1 MSVAQAA
8 FTYAQKIE
16 LTNYVNAYRA
26 KHNSPPL
33 LWDDTISAFAQEYS
47 LYLVTNNLFQHSNK
61 EGYGENLAY
70 FQGYPN
76 EMMTLIKKSIDL
88 WYDEIKLY
96 NFNYPGYSSSTGHFT
111 CLVWKSTTS
120 FGMGYSF
127 NNDTKV
133 VDITMNTAP
142 PGNIIGQF
150 KENVN
155 PPNGTV
161 PQPMPTPYPTPTPSP
176 SPMPYPMP
184 SPSPAPMP
192 TPVPVPTPMPYPTPT
207 PTPVPAP
214 IPYPTPVPFPPYDA
228 TEDIRRIVYLIYSLI
243 NMINRK
249 RPMRTLIYSVDEIIS
264 NLKMIADSA
273 IANKMYLL
281 NRMYY
286 VRYALQTGRS
296 SRLVIYALNEIAQS
310 LSPTA

>member
-1 MSVAQAA
+1 MSVDQAV
-8 FTYAQKIE
+8 FTYAQKAE
-16 LTNYVNAYRA
+16 LTDYVNAYRA

-96 NFNYPGYSSSTGHFT
+96 NFNYPGYSPSTGHFT
-111 CLVWKSTTS
+111 CLVWKSSTR

-150 KENVN
+150 QQNVSQ
-155 PPNGTV
+155 PNGTI
-161 PQPMPTPYPTPTPSP
+161 PQPTPTPYPIPTPS
-176 SPMPYPMP
+176 
-184 SPSPAPMP
+184 
-192 TPVPVPTPMPYPTPT
+192 
-207 PTPVPAP
+207 PAP
-214 IPYPTPVPFPPYDA
+214 IPYPTPTPIPYPTPTPIPVPTPTPIPYPIPTPIPFPPYDA
-228 TEDIRRIVYLIYSLI
+228 TEDIRRIVSLIYSLM

-249 RPMRTLIYSVDEIIS
+249 RPMRTLIYTVDEIIS
-264 NLKMIADSA
+264 NLKMIDDSA
-273 IANKMYLL
+273 IANKLYLL

-296 SRLVIYALNEIAQS
+296 SRMVIYALSEIAQA

>member
-111 CLVWKSTTS
+111 CLVWKSSTS
-120 FGMGYSF
+120 FGMGYSY

-133 VDITMNTAP
+133 VDITVILLDNS
-142 PGNIIGQF
+142 
-150 KENVN
+150 K
-155 PPNGTV
+155 
-161 PQPMPTPYPTPTPSP
+161 
-176 SPMPYPMP
+176 
-184 SPSPAPMP
+184 
-192 TPVPVPTPMPYPTPT
+192 
-207 PTPVPAP
+207 
-214 IPYPTPVPFPPYDA
+214 
-228 TEDIRRIVYLIYSLI
+228 
-243 NMINRK
+243 
-249 RPMRTLIYSVDEIIS
+249 
-264 NLKMIADSA
+264 KM
-273 IANKMYLL
+273 
-281 NRMYY
+281 
-286 VRYALQTGRS
+286 
-296 SRLVIYALNEIAQS
+296 
-310 LSPTA
+310 

>member
-16 LTNYVNAYRA
+16 LTDYVNAYRA

-47 LYLVTNNLFQHSNK
+47 LYLVTHNLFQHSNK

-111 CLVWKSTTS
+111 CLVWKSSTK

-150 KENVN
+150 KENVSQ
-155 PPNGTV
+155 PNGTV
-161 PQPMPTPYPTPTPSP
+161 PQPAPTPYPVPTPSPSPIPYPTPTPVPIPLPTPYPTP
-176 SPMPYPMP
+176 
-184 SPSPAPMP
+184 
-192 TPVPVPTPMPYPTPT
+192 VPYPTPT
-207 PTPVPAP
+207 PT
-214 IPYPTPVPFPPYDA
+214 PFPPYDA
-228 TEDIRRIVYLIYSLI
+228 TEDIRRVVFLIYSLI

-249 RPMRTLIYSVDEIIS
+249 RPMRTLIYAVDEIIS
-264 NLKMIADSA
+264 NLKMIDDRS
-273 IANKMYLL
+273 INNKIYLL

>member
-16 LTNYVNAYRA
+16 LTDYVNAYRA

-47 LYLVTNNLFQHSNK
+47 LYLVTHNLFQHSNK

-96 NFNYPGYSSSTGHFT
+96 NFNYPGYSPSTGHFT
-111 CLVWKSTTS
+111 CLVWKSSTT

-150 KENVN
+150 QQNVS
-155 PPNGTV
+155 PPNGV
-161 PQPMPTPYPTPTPSP
+161 IPQPTPIPYPVPTPTPMPVPNPTPYPVPTPTPV
-176 SPMPYPMP
+176 
-184 SPSPAPMP
+184 P
-192 TPVPVPTPMPYPTPT
+192 TPVPVPIPIPTPT
-207 PTPVPAP
+207 
-214 IPYPTPVPFPPYDA
+214 PFPPYDA
-228 TEDIRRIVYLIYSLI
+228 TENVKQIVYLIYSLM

-249 RPMRTLIYSVDEIIS
+249 RPMRTLIYAVDEIVS
-264 NLKMIADSA
+264 FLKTIDDSA
-273 IANKMYLL
+273 ITNKMYLL

-296 SRLVIYALNEIAQS
+296 TRLVIYALNEIAQA
-310 LSPTA
+310 LSPAA

>member
-16 LTNYVNAYRA
+16 LTDYVNAYRA
-26 KHNSPPL
+26 KHNSQPL

-47 LYLVTNNLFQHSNK
+47 LYLVTHNLFQHSNK

-96 NFNYPGYSSSTGHFT
+96 NFNYPGYSPSTGHFT
-111 CLVWKSTTS
+111 CLVWKSSTT
-120 FGMGYSF
+120 FGMGYSY

-150 KENVN
+150 QQNVS
-155 PPNGTV
+155 PPNGTI
-161 PQPMPTPYPTPTPSP
+161 PQPAPIPY
-176 SPMPYPMP
+176 
-184 SPSPAPMP
+184 
-192 TPVPVPTPMPYPTPT
+192 PVPTPMPVPTPYPVPIPTPT
-207 PTPVPAP
+207 PFPTPTP
-214 IPYPTPVPFPPYDA
+214 IPSPTPIPTPTPYPIPTPMPFPPYDA

-249 RPMRTLIYSVDEIIS
+249 RPMRTLIYTVDEIIS
-264 NLKMIADSA
+264 NLKTIDDSA
-273 IANKMYLL
+273 ITNKMYLL

-296 SRLVIYALNEIAQS
+296 SRMVIYTLTEIAQA

>member
-1 MSVAQAA
+1 MSVDQAV
-8 FTYAQKIE
+8 FTYAQKAE
-16 LTNYVNAYRA
+16 LTDYVNAYRA

-33 LWDDTISAFAQEYS
+33 VWDDTISAFAQEYS
-47 LYLVTNNLFQHSNK
+47 LYLVTHNLFQHSNK

-96 NFNYPGYSSSTGHFT
+96 NFNYPGYSPSTGHFT
-111 CLVWKSTTS
+111 CLVWKSSTT
-120 FGMGYSF
+120 FGMGYSY

-150 KENVN
+150 QENVN
-155 PPNGTV
+155 PPNGTI
-161 PQPMPTPYPTPTPSP
+161 PQPTPTPYPVPTPSPSPIPYPTPTPIPYPVPTPYPTPTP
-176 SPMPYPMP
+176 
-184 SPSPAPMP
+184 
-192 TPVPVPTPMPYPTPT
+192 VPN
-207 PTPVPAP
+207 P
-214 IPYPTPVPFPPYDA
+214 IPYPIPTPIPIPPYDP

-249 RPMRTLIYSVDEIIS
+249 RPMRTLIYTVDEIIS
-264 NLKMIADSA
+264 NLKMLDDSA
-273 IANKMYLL
+273 IYNKMYLL

-296 SRLVIYALNEIAQS
+296 SRMVIYALTEIAQS
-310 LSPTA
+310 LTPTA

>member
-1 MSVAQAA
+1 MSIDQAV
-8 FTYAQKIE
+8 FTYAQKAE
-16 LTNYVNAYRA
+16 LTDYVNAYRA

-33 LWDDTISAFAQEYS
+33 VWDDTISAFAQEYS
-47 LYLVTNNLFQHSNK
+47 LYLVTHNLFQHSNK

-96 NFNYPGYSSSTGHFT
+96 NFNYPGYSPSTGHFT
-111 CLVWKSTTS
+111 CLVWKSSTK

-150 KENVN
+150 QQNVS
-155 PPNGTV
+155 PPNGTI
-161 PQPMPTPYPTPTPSP
+161 PQPTPTPYPIPTP
-176 SPMPYPMP
+176 
-184 SPSPAPMP
+184 A
-192 TPVPVPTPMPYPTPT
+192 
-207 PTPVPAP
+207 PAP
-214 IPYPTPVPFPPYDA
+214 IPYPTPTPVPIPVPVPAPMPYPTPVPPYDA
-228 TEDIRRIVYLIYSLI
+228 TEDIRRIVFLIYSLI

-249 RPMRTLIYSVDEIIS
+249 RPMRTLIYTVDEIIS
-264 NLKMIADSA
+264 NLKMIDDNA
-273 IANKMYLL
+273 IHNKLYLL

-296 SRLVIYALNEIAQS
+296 SRQVIYALNEIVQS

>member
-1 MSVAQAA
+1 MSVDQAV
-8 FTYAQKIE
+8 FTYAQKAE
-16 LTNYVNAYRA
+16 LTDYVNAYRA
-26 KHNSPPL
+26 MHNSPPL
-33 LWDDTISAFAQEYS
+33 VWDDTISAFAQEYS
-47 LYLVTNNLFQHSNK
+47 LYLVTHNLFQHSNK

-96 NFNYPGYSSSTGHFT
+96 NFNYPGYSPSTGHFT
-111 CLVWKSTTS
+111 CLVWKSSTK
-120 FGMGYSF
+120 FGMGYSY

-150 KENVN
+150 QENVS
-155 PPNGTV
+155 PPNGTT
-161 PQPMPTPYPTPTPSP
+161 PQPTPTPYPIPTPSPTPTPYPTPI
-176 SPMPYPMP
+176 PYPT
-184 SPSPAPMP
+184 P
-192 TPVPVPTPMPYPTPT
+192 TPVPVPLPTPM
-207 PTPVPAP
+207 
-214 IPYPTPVPFPPYDA
+214 PFPPYDA
-228 TEDIRRIVYLIYSLI
+228 TEYVKQIVYSIYSLI

-264 NLKMIADSA
+264 NLKMIDDRL
-273 IANKMYLL
+273 INNKTYLI

-296 SRLVIYALNEIAQS
+296 TRQVIYALNEIAQS
-310 LSPTA
+310 LSYTA

>member
-1 MSVAQAA
+1 MSVDQAV

-33 LWDDTISAFAQEYS
+33 VWDDTISAFAQEYS

-96 NFNYPGYSSSTGHFT
+96 NFNYPGYSASTGHFT
-111 CLVWKSTTS
+111 CLVWKSSTK

-150 KENVN
+150 KENVSA
-155 PPNGTV
+155 PNGTI
-161 PQPMPTPYPTPTPSP
+161 PQPIPTPYPVPSPSP
-176 SPMPYPMP
+176 SPMPYPTPVPVPAPMP
-184 SPSPAPMP
+184 YPTPVPVPVPVPMP
-192 TPVPVPTPMPYPTPT
+192 TPVP
-207 PTPVPAP
+207 
-214 IPYPTPVPFPPYDA
+214 PYDA
-228 TEDIRRIVYLIYSLI
+228 TENINRIVSLIYSLI

-249 RPMRTLIYSVDEIIS
+249 RPMRTLIYTVDEIIS
-264 NLKMIADSA
+264 NLKMIDDSA
-273 IANKMYLL
+273 INNKIYLL

-286 VRYALQTGRS
+286 VRYALQTGRN

-310 LSPTA
+310 LLSTA

>member
-1 MSVAQAA
+1 MSIDQAV
-8 FTYAQKIE
+8 FTYAQKAE
-16 LTNYVNAYRA
+16 LTDYVNAYRA
-26 KHNSPPL
+26 MHNSPPL
-33 LWDDTISAFAQEYS
+33 VWDNTISAFAQEYS
-47 LYLVTNNLFQHSNK
+47 LYLVTHNLFQHSNK

-96 NFNYPGYSSSTGHFT
+96 NFNYPGYSPSTGHFT
-111 CLVWKSTTS
+111 CLVWKSSTK

-150 KENVN
+150 QENVS
-155 PPNGTV
+155 PPNGTIQ
-161 PQPMPTPYPTPTPSP
+161 QPMPTPYPTPTPSP
-176 SPMPYPMP
+176 APIPY
-184 SPSPAPMP
+184 
-192 TPVPVPTPMPYPTPT
+192 PT

-214 IPYPTPVPFPPYDA
+214 IPYPTPTPVPLPTPMPFPPYDE
-228 TEDIRRIVYLIYSLI
+228 TEYVKRIVYSIYSLI

-249 RPMRTLIYSVDEIIS
+249 RPMRILIYSVDEIIS
-264 NLKMIADSA
+264 NLKLIDDRS
-273 IANKMYLL
+273 INNKTYLI

-296 SRLVIYALNEIAQS
+296 SRQVIYALNEIAQS
-310 LSPTA
+310 LTPTA

>member
-1 MSVAQAA
+1 MSVDQAV
-8 FTYAQKIE
+8 FTYAQKAE

-33 LWDDTISAFAQEYS
+33 AWDDTISAFAQEYS

-111 CLVWKSTTS
+111 CLVWKSTTK

-133 VDITMNTAP
+133 VDVTMNTAP

-155 PPNGTV
+155 PPNGTIPQPMPTPYPV
-161 PQPMPTPYPTPTPSP
+161 PTPSPAPMPYPTPTPIPVPMPTPYPTPTPI
-176 SPMPYPMP
+176 PMPPPM
-184 SPSPAPMP
+184 
-192 TPVPVPTPMPYPTPT
+192 
-207 PTPVPAP
+207 
-214 IPYPTPVPFPPYDA
+214 PPYDA
-228 TEDIRRIVYLIYSLI
+228 TEDIRRIVSLIYSLM

-249 RPMRTLIYSVDEIIS
+249 RPMRTLIYTVDEIIS
-264 NLKMIADSA
+264 NLKMIDDSA
-273 IANKMYLL
+273 ITNKMYLL

-296 SRLVIYALNEIAQS
+296 SRLVIYALNEIAQA

>member
-1 MSVAQAA
+1 MSVDQAV
-8 FTYAQKIE
+8 FTYAQKAE
-16 LTNYVNAYRA
+16 LTDYVNAYRA

-33 LWDDTISAFAQEYS
+33 VWDDTISAFAQEYS
-47 LYLVTNNLFQHSNK
+47 LYLVTHNLFQHSNK

-96 NFNYPGYSSSTGHFT
+96 NFNYPGYSPSTGHFT
-111 CLVWKSTTS
+111 CLVWKSSTT
-120 FGMGYSF
+120 FGMGYSY

-150 KENVN
+150 QENVN
-155 PPNGTV
+155 PPNGTI
-161 PQPMPTPYPTPTPSP
+161 PQPTPTPYPVPTPSP
-176 SPMPYPMP
+176 SPI
-184 SPSPAPMP
+184 
-192 TPVPVPTPMPYPTPT
+192 PYPTPT
-207 PTPVPAP
+207 
-214 IPYPTPVPFPPYDA
+214 PYDA

-249 RPMRTLIYSVDEIIS
+249 RPMRTLIYTVDEIIS
-264 NLKMIADSA
+264 NLKMLDDSA
-273 IANKMYLL
+273 IYNKMYLL

-296 SRLVIYALNEIAQS
+296 SRMVIYALTEIAQS
-310 LSPTA
+310 LTPTA

>member
-16 LTNYVNAYRA
+16 LTDYVNAYRA

-47 LYLVTNNLFQHSNK
+47 LYLVTHNLFQHSNK

-96 NFNYPGYSSSTGHFT
+96 NFNYPGYSPSTGHFT
-111 CLVWKSTTS
+111 CLVWKSSTT
-120 FGMGYSF
+120 FGMGYSY

-150 KENVN
+150 QQNVS
-155 PPNGTV
+155 PPNGV
-161 PQPMPTPYPTPTPSP
+161 IPQPTPIPYPVPTPVPSPTPYPTPVPSPVPVPVPVPAPTPYPTPTP
-176 SPMPYPMP
+176 
-184 SPSPAPMP
+184 
-192 TPVPVPTPMPYPTPT
+192 
-207 PTPVPAP
+207 
-214 IPYPTPVPFPPYDA
+214 IPFPPYDA
-228 TEDIRRIVYLIYSLI
+228 TENIKQIVYLIYSLI
-243 NMINRK
+243 NMINGK
-249 RPMRTLIYSVDEIIS
+249 RPMRTLIYTVDEIIS
-264 NLKMIADSA
+264 NLKMIDDRA
-273 IANKMYLL
+273 ITNKLYLL

-296 SRLVIYALNEIAQS
+296 SRMVIYALTEIAQA
-310 LSPTA
+310 LSSTA

>member
-16 LTNYVNAYRA
+16 LTDYVNAYRA

-47 LYLVTNNLFQHSNK
+47 LYLVTHNLFQHSNK

-96 NFNYPGYSSSTGHFT
+96 NFNYPSYSPSTGHFT
-111 CLVWKSTTS
+111 CLVWKSSTT

-150 KENVN
+150 QQNVS
-155 PPNGTV
+155 PPNGTI
-161 PQPMPTPYPTPTPSP
+161 PQPTPTPYPVPTPSP
-176 SPMPYPMP
+176 
-184 SPSPAPMP
+184 
-192 TPVPVPTPMPYPTPT
+192 T
-207 PTPVPAP
+207 P
-214 IPYPTPVPFPPYDA
+214 IPYPTPVPVPVPLPTPTPVPVPIPTPTPFPPYDA
-228 TEDIRRIVYLIYSLI
+228 TENIKRIVYLIYSLI
-243 NMINRK
+243 NMINIK
-249 RPMRTLIYSVDEIIS
+249 RPMRTLIYAVDEIIS
-264 NLKMIADSA
+264 NLKMIDDSA
-273 IANKMYLL
+273 INNKMYLL

-296 SRLVIYALNEIAQS
+296 SRLVIYALTEIAQS

>member
-1 MSVAQAA
+1 MSVDQAV
-8 FTYAQKIE
+8 FTYAQKTE

-111 CLVWKSTTS
+111 CLVWKSSTR

-155 PPNGTV
+155 PPNGTT
-161 PQPMPTPYPTPTPSP
+161 PQPTPTPYPVPTPSP
-176 SPMPYPMP
+176 SPIPF
-184 SPSPAPMP
+184 P
-192 TPVPVPTPMPYPTPT
+192 TPTPPPVPVPVPIPVPVPVPTPTPT
-207 PTPVPAP
+207 PYP
-214 IPYPTPVPFPPYDA
+214 IPTPIPFPPYDA
-228 TEDIRRIVYLIYSLI
+228 TEDIRRIVSLIYSLM

-249 RPMRTLIYSVDEIIS
+249 RPMRTLIYTVDEIIS
-264 NLKMIADSA
+264 NLKMIDDSA
-273 IANKMYLL
+273 IPNKMYLL

-296 SRLVIYALNEIAQS
+296 SRMVIYALTEIAQS
-310 LSPTA
+310 LTPTA

>member
-1 MSVAQAA
+1 MSVDQAV

-33 LWDDTISAFAQEYS
+33 MWDDTISAFAQEYS

-96 NFNYPGYSSSTGHFT
+96 NFNYPGYSPSTGHFT
-111 CLVWKSTTS
+111 CLVWKSSTR

-150 KENVN
+150 QQNVSQ
-155 PPNGTV
+155 PNGTI
-161 PQPMPTPYPTPTPSP
+161 PQPMPTPYPIPTP
-176 SPMPYPMP
+176 
-184 SPSPAPMP
+184 A
-192 TPVPVPTPMPYPTPT
+192 
-207 PTPVPAP
+207 PAP
-214 IPYPTPVPFPPYDA
+214 IPYPTPTPIPYPTPTPIPVPTPTPMPYPIPTPIPFPPYDA
-228 TEDIRRIVYLIYSLI
+228 TEDIRRVVFLMYSLI

-249 RPMRTLIYSVDEIIS
+249 RPMRTLIYTVDEIIS
-264 NLKMIADSA
+264 NLKMIDDSA

-296 SRLVIYALNEIAQS
+296 SRQVIYALNEIAQS
-310 LSPTA
+310 LSPSA

>member
-1 MSVAQAA
+1 MSVDQAV
-8 FTYAQKIE
+8 FTYAQKAE
-16 LTNYVNAYRA
+16 LTDYVNAYRA

-96 NFNYPGYSSSTGHFT
+96 NFNYPGYSPSTGHFT
-111 CLVWKSTTS
+111 CLVWKSSTR

-150 KENVN
+150 QQNVSQ
-155 PPNGTV
+155 PNGTI
-161 PQPMPTPYPTPTPSP
+161 PQPTPTPYPIPTPS
-176 SPMPYPMP
+176 
-184 SPSPAPMP
+184 
-192 TPVPVPTPMPYPTPT
+192 
-207 PTPVPAP
+207 PAP
-214 IPYPTPVPFPPYDA
+214 IPYPTPTPIPVPTPTPIPYPIPTPTPIPYPIPTPIPFPPYDA
-228 TEDIRRIVYLIYSLI
+228 TEDIRRIVSLIYSLM

-249 RPMRTLIYSVDEIIS
+249 RPMRTLIYTVDEIIS
-264 NLKMIADSA
+264 NLKMIDDSA
-273 IANKMYLL
+273 ITNKMYLL

-296 SRLVIYALNEIAQS
+296 SRMVIYALSEIAQA

>member
-47 LYLVTNNLFQHSNK
+47 LYLVTHNLFQHSNK

-96 NFNYPGYSSSTGHFT
+96 NFNYPGYSPSTGHFT
-111 CLVWKSTTS
+111 CLVWKSSTT
-120 FGMGYSF
+120 FGMGYSY

-150 KENVN
+150 QQNVS
-155 PPNGTV
+155 PPNGVIQQPTPIPYPV
-161 PQPMPTPYPTPTPSP
+161 PTPVPSPTPYPTPVPSP
-176 SPMPYPMP
+176 VP
-184 SPSPAPMP
+184 SP
-192 TPVPVPTPMPYPTPT
+192 TPVPVPVPSPTPYPTPMPI
-207 PTPVPAP
+207 PTPM
-214 IPYPTPVPFPPYDA
+214 PFPPYDA
-228 TEDIRRIVYLIYSLI
+228 TEDIRRIVSLIYSLM

-249 RPMRTLIYSVDEIIS
+249 RPMRTLIYTVDEIIS
-264 NLKMIADSA
+264 NLKMIDDSA
-273 IANKMYLL
+273 ITNKLYLL

-296 SRLVIYALNEIAQS
+296 SRMVIYALTEIAQA
-310 LSPTA
+310 LSSTA

>member
-16 LTNYVNAYRA
+16 LTDYVNAYRA

-47 LYLVTNNLFQHSNK
+47 LYLVTHNLFQHSNK

-96 NFNYPGYSSSTGHFT
+96 NFNYAGYSPSTGHFT

-150 KENVN
+150 QQNVS
-155 PPNGTV
+155 PPNGV
-161 PQPMPTPYPTPTPSP
+161 IPQPTPIPYPVPT
-176 SPMPYPMP
+176 
-184 SPSPAPMP
+184 P
-192 TPVPVPTPMPYPTPT
+192 TPVPVPVPVPVPTPVPSPT
-207 PTPVPAP
+207 PTPVPVPSPTP
-214 IPYPTPVPFPPYDA
+214 IPLPTPVPPYDA
-228 TEDIRRIVYLIYSLI
+228 TENINRIVSLIYSLI

-249 RPMRTLIYSVDEIIS
+249 RPTRTLIYAVDEIIS
-264 NLKMIADSA
+264 NLKMIDDSA
-273 IANKMYLL
+273 INNKIYLL

-286 VRYALQTGRS
+286 VRYALQTGRN

-310 LSPTA
+310 LSSTA

>member
-96 NFNYPGYSSSTGHFT
+96 NFNYPGYSASTGHFT

-120 FGMGYSF
+120 FGMGYSY

-155 PPNGTV
+155 PPNGTI
-161 PQPMPTPYPTPTPSP
+161 PQPAPIPYPVPTPSPTPIPYPTPTPIPIPVPVPTPYPTPTP
-176 SPMPYPMP
+176 M
-184 SPSPAPMP
+184 
-192 TPVPVPTPMPYPTPT
+192 PTPT
-207 PTPVPAP
+207 PYP
-214 IPYPTPVPFPPYDA
+214 IPTPFPPYDA
-228 TEDIRRIVYLIYSLI
+228 TEDIRRIVSLIYSLM

-249 RPMRTLIYSVDEIIS
+249 RPMRTLIYAVDEIIS
-264 NLKMIADSA
+264 NLKMIDDSA

-296 SRLVIYALNEIAQS
+296 YRMVIYALSEIAQT
-310 LSPTA
+310 LTPTA

>member
-16 LTNYVNAYRA
+16 LTEYVNAYRA

-47 LYLVTNNLFQHSNK
+47 LYLVTHNLFQHSNK

-96 NFNYPGYSSSTGHFT
+96 NFNYPGYSPSTGHFT
-111 CLVWKSTTS
+111 CLVWKSSTT
-120 FGMGYSF
+120 FGMGYSY

-150 KENVN
+150 QQNVS
-155 PPNGTV
+155 PPNGV
-161 PQPMPTPYPTPTPSP
+161 IPQPTPIPYPVPTPVPSPTPYPTPVPS
-176 SPMPYPMP
+176 
-184 SPSPAPMP
+184 
-192 TPVPVPTPMPYPTPT
+192 PVPVPVPVPSPVPSPTPYPTPMPI
-207 PTPVPAP
+207 PTPM
-214 IPYPTPVPFPPYDA
+214 PFPPYDA
-228 TEDIRRIVYLIYSLI
+228 TEDIRRIVSLIYSLM

-249 RPMRTLIYSVDEIIS
+249 RPMRTLIYTVDEIIS
-264 NLKMIADSA
+264 NLKMIDDSA
-273 IANKMYLL
+273 ITNKLYLL

-296 SRLVIYALNEIAQS
+296 SRMVIYALTEIAQA
-310 LSPTA
+310 LSSTA

>member
-96 NFNYPGYSSSTGHFT
+96 NFNYPGYSASTGHFT

-120 FGMGYSF
+120 FGMGYSY

-155 PPNGTV
+155 PPNGTI
-161 PQPMPTPYPTPTPSP
+161 PQPAPIPYPVPTPSPTPIPYPTPTPIPIPVPVPTPYPTPTP
-176 SPMPYPMP
+176 M
-184 SPSPAPMP
+184 
-192 TPVPVPTPMPYPTPT
+192 PTPT
-207 PTPVPAP
+207 PYP
-214 IPYPTPVPFPPYDA
+214 IPTPFPPYDA
-228 TEDIRRIVYLIYSLI
+228 TEDIRRIVSLIYSLM

-249 RPMRTLIYSVDEIIS
+249 RPMRTLIYAVDEIIS
-264 NLKMIADSA
+264 NLKMIDDSA
-273 IANKMYLL
+273 IVNKMYII

-296 SRLVIYALNEIAQS
+296 SRMVIYALNEIAQT
-310 LSPTA
+310 LTPTA

>member
-1 MSVAQAA
+1 MSVDQAV
-8 FTYAQKIE
+8 FTYAQKAE

-33 LWDDTISAFAQEYS
+33 VWDDTISAFAQEYS
-47 LYLVTNNLFQHSNK
+47 LYLVTHNLFQHSNK

-96 NFNYPGYSSSTGHFT
+96 NFNYPGYSPSTGHFT
-111 CLVWKSTTS
+111 CLVWKSSTT
-120 FGMGYSF
+120 FGMGYSY

-150 KENVN
+150 QQNVN
-155 PPNGTV
+155 PPNGTS
-161 PQPMPTPYPTPTPSP
+161 PQPTPTPYPIPTPS
-176 SPMPYPMP
+176 
-184 SPSPAPMP
+184 
-192 TPVPVPTPMPYPTPT
+192 
-207 PTPVPAP
+207 PAP
-214 IPYPTPVPFPPYDA
+214 IPYPTPTPIPVPMPTPTPYPIPTPNPIPYPTPIPYPIPTPIPFPPYDA

-249 RPMRTLIYSVDEIIS
+249 RPMRTLIYTVDEIIS
-264 NLKMIADSA
+264 NLKMIDDSA

-281 NRMYY
+281 NRMHY

-296 SRLVIYALNEIAQS
+296 SRMVIYALTEIAQS
-310 LSPTA
+310 LTPTA

>member
-111 CLVWKSTTS
+111 CLVWKSSTS
-120 FGMGYSF
+120 FGMGYSY

-155 PPNGTV
+155 PPNGTI
-161 PQPMPTPYPTPTPSP
+161 PQPTPTPYPTPTPSP
-176 SPMPYPMP
+176 
-184 SPSPAPMP
+184 A
-192 TPVPVPTPMPYPTPT
+192 PMPYPTPT
-207 PTPVPAP
+207 PVPAPVPVPAP
-214 IPYPTPVPFPPYDA
+214 MPYPTPVPVPLPPYDE
-228 TEDIRRIVYLIYSLI
+228 TENVKRIVYSIYSLI

-249 RPMRTLIYSVDEIIS
+249 RPMRTLIYAVDEIIS
-264 NLKMIADSA
+264 NLNMIDDRL
-273 IANKMYLL
+273 INNKIYLL

-296 SRLVIYALNEIAQS
+296 SRQVIYALNEISQS
-310 LSPTA
+310 LSLAA

>member
-16 LTNYVNAYRA
+16 LTDYVNAYRA
-26 KHNSPPL
+26 KHNSQPL

-47 LYLVTNNLFQHSNK
+47 LYLVTHNLFQHSNK

-96 NFNYPGYSSSTGHFT
+96 NFNYPGYSPSTGHFT
-111 CLVWKSTTS
+111 CLVWKSSTT
-120 FGMGYSF
+120 FGMGYSY

-150 KENVN
+150 QQNVS
-155 PPNGTV
+155 PPNGTIPPPAPIPYPV
-161 PQPMPTPYPTPTPSP
+161 PTPVPVPYPTPV
-176 SPMPYPMP
+176 PMPAPVP
-184 SPSPAPMP
+184 VPVPAPVPAPVPVPYP
-192 TPVPVPTPMPYPTPT
+192 TPVPVPT
-207 PTPVPAP
+207 
-214 IPYPTPVPFPPYDA
+214 PTPVPFPPYDA
-228 TEDIRRIVYLIYSLI
+228 TEDIKQIVYLIYSLM
-243 NMINRK
+243 NLINRK
-249 RPMRTLIYSVDEIIS
+249 RPLRTLIYAVDEIIS
-264 NLKMIADSA
+264 ILKTIDDSA
-273 IANKMYLL
+273 INNKI
-281 NRMYY
+281 
-286 VRYALQTGRS
+286 GS
-296 SRLVIYALNEIAQS
+296 F
-310 LSPTA
+310 

>member
-1 MSVAQAA
+1 MSVDQAV
-8 FTYAQKIE
+8 FTYAQKAE
-16 LTNYVNAYRA
+16 LTDYVNAYRA

-33 LWDDTISAFAQEYS
+33 IWDDTISAFAQEYS
-47 LYLVTNNLFQHSNK
+47 LYLVTHNLFQHSNK

-96 NFNYPGYSSSTGHFT
+96 NFNYPGYSPSTGHFT
-111 CLVWKSTTS
+111 CLVWKSSTK

-150 KENVN
+150 QQNVS
-155 PPNGTV
+155 PPNGTI
-161 PQPMPTPYPTPTPSP
+161 PQPTPTPYPIPTPAP
-176 SPMPYPMP
+176 APIPYPT
-184 SPSPAPMP
+184 P
-192 TPVPVPTPMPYPTPT
+192 TPVPVPTPM
-207 PTPVPAP
+207 
-214 IPYPTPVPFPPYDA
+214 PFPPYDA
-228 TEDIRRIVYLIYSLI
+228 TEDIRRIVFLIYSLI

-264 NLKMIADSA
+264 NLKMIDDRS
-273 IANKMYLL
+273 INNKLYLL

-296 SRLVIYALNEIAQS
+296 SRMVIYALTEIAQS
-310 LSPTA
+310 LTPTA